1 MLKLL
6 AALWAMGR
14 CAPCVVLALA
24 VALFSVAALAQAE
37 PKGPPLAAIDLTNEE
52 GVGHVERALAFY
64 AVNDGDL
71 TDTGMRIDLPGGP
84 TSIRN
89 QSR

>member
-1 MLKLL
+1 MLKPL

-24 VALFSVAALAQAE
+24 VALFSVVALAQTT
-37 PKGPPLAAIDLTNEE
+37 PDGPPLAAIDLTTQE
-52 GVGHVERALAFY
+52 GVGHVALC
-64 AVNDGDL
+64 AVDDGDL

-84 TSIRN
+84 TSVRS
-89 QSR
+89 QPR